1 MRTSFYLICIISFT
15 ILVTSCSTKKV
26 ISQELIILPKA
37 QQEAYL
43 SRSKPAKHFGFSIFG
58 QPNGAVGLKGEAR
71 LHPNHKA
78 ISFMLENKM
87 PLIPISGRNQ
97 SFKSYAILDTGSPN
111 SWMEFKYAQ
120 DLNADFLAYRER
132 NIPYQG
138 GYNIG
143 EVDAYAAIVH
153 QLRID
158 QLFIENIPLYV
169 KMAIGS
175 LGPQARGI
183 QSPPI
188 STVIGYDMLKLFSIV
203 QFDFESGII
212 RLASTHTYTPNE
224 RFLVGTSAILDKQG
238 LGLVV
243 EGSIFGEPTPVV
255 LDLAGN
261 YHLTSPNATI
271 GFTRQLS
278 LGDLVFRKVP
288 TERFDNIPRVGNELF
303 KDLMVTICP
312 KEKLVYFEQSR

>member
-1 MRTSFYLICIISFT
+1 MKLSINIISIYCLLFLFT
-15 ILVTSCSTKKV
+15 GCSTNKV
-26 ISQELIILPKA
+26 TNTELIVLPKA
-37 QQEAYL
+37 QQDAYL
-43 SRSKPAKHFGFSIFG
+43 SRSKPAKYFGYSVFG

-78 ISFMLENKM
+78 IAGMINNM

-97 SFKSYAILDTGSPN
+97 SFKSFAILDTGSPI

-138 GYNIG
+138 IYNIG
-143 EVDAYAAIVH
+143 EVDAYAAVVH

-183 QSPPI
+183 KNPPL
-188 STVIGYDMLKLFSIV
+188 SSVIGYDILKLFSVV
-203 QFDFESGII
+203 QFDFDAGII
-212 RLASTHTYTPNE
+212 RLASTQTYTPNE
-224 RFLVGTSAILDKQG
+224 ALLVGSSSIIDKEG

-243 EGSIFGEPTPVV
+243 EGSIFGESTPVV
-255 LDLAGN
+255 LDFAGN
-261 YHLTSPNATI
+261 YHLTTPNAMYP
-271 GFTRQLS
+271 FTRQLS
-278 LGDLVFRKVP
+278 IGDLVFRKVP
-288 TERFDNIPRVGNELF
+288 TERFDNIPRVGNKLF
-303 KDLMVTICP
+303 SDLIVTICP
-312 KEKLVYFEQSR
+312 KEKIVYFERSR